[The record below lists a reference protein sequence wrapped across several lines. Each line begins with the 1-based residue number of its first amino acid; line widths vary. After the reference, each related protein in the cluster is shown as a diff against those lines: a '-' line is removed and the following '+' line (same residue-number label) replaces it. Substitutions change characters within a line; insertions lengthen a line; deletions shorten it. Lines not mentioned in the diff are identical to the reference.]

1 MFSASFNLLPPGT
14 YAVTLAAPTGVTGF
28 TTSPALPGSLAVVA
42 GESVV
47 ASFTL
52 TAVN

>member
-1 MFSASFNLLPPGT
+1 MFSASFNLLLPGT
-14 YAVTLAAPTGVTGF
+14 YAVTLTAPAGVTSF
-28 TTSPALPGSLAVVA
+28 TTSPALPGSVAVVA
-42 GESVV
+42 DAV